1 MEFNN
6 SFWKLQSIYI
16 VLLGLFM
23 STLFMRDSSLYY
35 VANIILLAIF
45 TFFSYRELNNRIDIK
60 QFIKSKFH
68 K

>member
-23 STLFMRDSSLYY
+23 CTLFMRDSALYY
-35 VANIILLAIF
+35 VTNIILLAIF
-45 TFFSYRELNNRIDIK
+45 TFFSYRELNNRINIK
-60 QFIKSKFH
+60 QFIKNKFH